1 MDPIVVSA
9 GSALVGAMATD
20 GWERARTALVS
31 LWRRARPEQADTVG
45 AELAAVRAQLLVARN
60 AGDADTEE
68 ALAGS
73 WRLRLQELL
82 AENPALTDELRRLL
96 DQELTPAMTTHT
108 QADGA
113 STVINANASGNS
125 RMFVA
130 GRDQHITG

>member
-20 GWERARTALVS
+20 GWERAREALVS
-31 LWRRARPEQADTVG
+31 LWRRVRPEQADTVG
-45 AELAAVRAQLLVARN
+45 AELAAVRAQLLVARS
-60 AGDADTEE
+60 AGDTDTEE
-68 ALAGS
+68 ALTGS

-82 AENPALTDELRRLL
+82 SENPALADELRRLL
-96 DQELTPAMTTHT
+96 DQELAPAMTAHT
-108 QADGA
+108 RADGA